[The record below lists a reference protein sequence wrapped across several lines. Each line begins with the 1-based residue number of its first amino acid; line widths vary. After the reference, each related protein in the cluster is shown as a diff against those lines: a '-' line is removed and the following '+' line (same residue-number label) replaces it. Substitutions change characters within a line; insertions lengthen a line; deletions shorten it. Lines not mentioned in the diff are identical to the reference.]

1 MNSYEKYVSDV
12 MFRIF
17 TTSFHYKEI
26 PHEDLIYTCTNQSI
40 SLKDF
45 ISSTAHKI
53 KSYISN
59 KTMRK
64 DIILLK
70 KWKKEMD
77 DHRNFENGDKYSE
90 KILEIGNHVYNIFP
104 ILQILTLYPYSQK
117 GINFSY
123 SDDFVEFITNE
134 KIL

>member
-1 MNSYEKYVSDV
+1 MTTKNFDYLFDDKKSVVEQYLDYYKKY
-12 MFRIF
+12 
-17 TTSFHYKEI
+17 KK
-26 PHEDLIYTCTNQSI
+26 IYG
-40 SLKDF
+40 
-45 ISSTAHKI
+45 
-53 KSYISN
+53 
-59 KTMRK
+59 
-64 DIILLK
+64 
-70 KWKKEMD
+70 